1 MIIKSKARKSIK
13 AVKQLLEYVMR
24 QDALYRDENG
34 KTLFIRNNIR
44 GHSLSDWCR
53 EFTVNE
59 AKRARKMKGSNVVYH
74 EILSWHELDREA
86 ITLPKLEAMAREYIR
101 LRNPNAL
108 VLAVAHQDK
117 GHVHIH
123 FVISGVEKG
132 SGQSLRISKEA
143 FRTMKLSMEYYQ
155 QIKFPELEH
164 SKVDHKQSQTKH
176 QTDKEYKMKLK
187 GKTTEKEKL
196 IYDIELIKKTARTE
210 DEFAQMLQEKGY
222 SPYYRNGRFAGV
234 EGKRKYRINYTEL
247 IGHKKDNSI
256 ITKEVCST
264 GLFRKY

>member
-74 EILSWHELDREA
+74 EILSWHELDRGA

-108 VLAVAHQDK
+108 TLAVAHQDK
-117 GHVHIH
+117 SHIHIH

-143 FRTMKLSMEYYQ
+143 FRDMKLSMEQYQ
-155 QIKFPELEH
+155 QVKFPELEH
-164 SKVDHKQSQTKH
+164 SKVDHKQSKTKH
-176 QTDKEYKMKLK
+176 PTDKECQMKLE

-196 IYDIELIKKTARTE
+196 IADIELIQQTAPNE
-210 DEFAQMLQEKGY
+210 EQFIQMLQDIGY
-222 SPYYRNGRFAGV
+222 KPYYRNGRFAGV
-234 EGKRKYRINYTEL
+234 EGNRRYRVEFTVVQKQREYILRK
-247 IGHKKDNSI
+247 
-256 ITKEVCST
+256 
-264 GLFRKY
+264 

>member
-24 QDALYRDENG
+24 GDALYRDENG

-44 GHSLSDWCR
+44 GHSLSDWCK

-74 EILSWHELDREA
+74 EILSWHELDREV
-86 ITLPKLEAMAREYIR
+86 ITLSKLEAMAREYIR

-143 FRTMKLSMEYYQ
+143 FRDMKLSMEQYQ
-155 QIKFPELEH
+155 RNKFPELEH
-164 SKVDHKQSQTKH
+164 SKVNHKQSQTKNP
-176 QTDKEYKMKLK
+176 TDKEYRMKLK

-196 IYDIELIKKTARTE
+196 MADIELIQQTARTE
-210 DEFAQMLQEKGY
+210 EQFIEMLQDMGY
-222 SPYYRNGRFAGV
+222 KPYYRNGRFAGV
-234 EGKRKYRINYTEL
+234 EGKRRYRVDYFADKL
-247 IGHKKDNSI
+247 ALSQ
-256 ITKEVCST
+256 TKEQT
-264 GLFRKY
+264 KNR